1 MKTRHLLNILLLA
14 LYTSSCNKEDTPL
27 IKTETVKI
35 FLLSETNRIQ
45 NEDIENHEYI
55 LAKEENQVDFQ
66 EINISAIEGF
76 HYEKGYEY
84 ELLVE
89 KKTLVN
95 TNFDNNQTKYKLIE
109 LISKNKVDFK

>member
-45 NEDIENHEYI
+45 N
-55 LAKEENQVDFQ
+55 
-66 EINISAIEGF
+66 
-76 HYEKGYEY
+76 
-84 ELLVE
+84 LLCFLRL
-89 KKTLVN
+89 T
-95 TNFDNNQTKYKLIE
+95 QLIC
-109 LISKNKVDFK
+109 I